1 MKRPLAYITAAWCG
15 SDAENAKQA
24 AQYCRSVYEAGFS
37 PICPTFVLF
46 CNSAKLFHFSYQRY
60 LENQLRAVFGFE
72 GTPIKLVIRQKGED
86 GDKL

>member
-37 PICPTFVLF
+37 PICPT
-46 CNSAKLFHFSYQRY
+46 LFHPLFLTVYH
-60 LENQLRAVFGFE
+60 VFY
-72 GTPIKLVIRQKGED
+72 IRNNIPQ
-86 GDKL
+86 